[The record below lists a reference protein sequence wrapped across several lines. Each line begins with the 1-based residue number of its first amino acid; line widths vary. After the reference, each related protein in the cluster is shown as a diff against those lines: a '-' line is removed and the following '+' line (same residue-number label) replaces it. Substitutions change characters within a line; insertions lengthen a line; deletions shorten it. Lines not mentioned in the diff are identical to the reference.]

1 MLVEA
6 EILHEISYLDGFE
19 MEDQTWV
26 LIIARNDKL
35 VSTLTILQIQPYE
48 SQDEEMEFKLDQKYV
63 MMETQMIQMDVRETE
78 V

>member
-1 MLVEA
+1 MMPLLVEA

-26 LIIARNDKL
+26 LIFERNDKL
-35 VSTLTILQIQPYE
+35 VSTLTILLIQLYE

-63 MMETQMIQMDVRETE
+63 MMET
-78 V
+78 